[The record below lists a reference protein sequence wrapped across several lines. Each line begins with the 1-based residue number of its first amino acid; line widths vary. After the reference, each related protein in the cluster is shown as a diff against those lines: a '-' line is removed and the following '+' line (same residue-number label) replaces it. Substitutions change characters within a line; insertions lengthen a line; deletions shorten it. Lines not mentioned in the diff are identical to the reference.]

1 MCKIASPSHLSLYF
15 LQVLVPSGIFD
26 MDKLMAAL
34 AYQVDPQSV
43 EVENYTMFRSR
54 KKTNVLSSR

>member
-1 MCKIASPSHLSLYF
+1 MCVCVCAV
-15 LQVLVPSGIFD
+15 QVLVPSGIFD

-43 EVENYTMFRSR
+43 EVENYTMFRPR